1 MKRKE
6 KAFFYFLC
14 ISMLT
19 NLSMN
24 LAHPVTPTF
33 IKELN
38 LGNYMFGV
46 AFAAMSTGQ
55 FLLSPLVGKLTKSI
69 GERKEMTMG
78 LALYALGQF
87 FFMMS
92 KTEVMIV
99 IARLFCG
106 ASVSFY
112 VVSALTY
119 ILRISDEKDQ
129 GKNLTLYTTVQTVFA
144 TFGYLLGGVIGD
156 FSIYYSF
163 YLQIFFLLVAS
174 VLTYFL
180 SVDCEKKEHVE
191 ITLKDVNP
199 FKIFFEGKEF
209 ITLLLGILFVV
220 TFVASLASTAYD
232 QTFNYYI
239 KDIFNFKPSY
249 NGYIKAATG
258 IACFAVNMTIAIYIQ
273 QKKDLAKSLVV
284 IFLTCFVLLFAF
296 VKVDNI
302 WAVLVIATI
311 YYATNSIYLPVLQNL
326 SAMSCTK
333 ENSGLVMGYST
344 AMRSLGMIFGA
355 LIAGFIYDIEPT
367 LPFIMASVIFL
378 LSALGSFLYVKKR

>member
-1 MKRKE
+1 
-6 KAFFYFLC
+6 
-14 ISMLT
+14 
-19 NLSMN
+19 
-24 LAHPVTPTF
+24 
-33 IKELN
+33 
-38 LGNYMFGV
+38 
-46 AFAAMSTGQ
+46 
-55 FLLSPLVGKLTKSI
+55 
-69 GERKEMTMG
+69 
-78 LALYALGQF
+78 
-87 FFMMS
+87 MMS

-180 SVDCEKKEHVE
+180 SVDCEKQEHVE